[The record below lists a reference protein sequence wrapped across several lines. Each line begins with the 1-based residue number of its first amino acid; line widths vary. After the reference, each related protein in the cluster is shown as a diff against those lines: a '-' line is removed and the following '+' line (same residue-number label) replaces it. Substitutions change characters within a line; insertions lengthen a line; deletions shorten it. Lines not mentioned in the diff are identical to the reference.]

1 MEYDIAQWFSAFDWM
16 YRELRKIN
24 RGTEIKPVNLKKN
37 KVINRKKNYKENE
50 KKTKA
55 KNEA

>member
-1 MEYDIAQWFSAFDWM
+1 M